1 MFSRILVPI
10 DFSENS
16 AVSLRY
22 ALDLAAFV
30 GAPSVKVIHVFTPS
44 VATGDAITMS
54 PVGELMAQR
63 EEDLKNFVEDAPTYA
78 GVTQSAELLIGF
90 AADKIVEVAE
100 HADLIVMGSTGEAD
114 LLEQVFGSVSS
125 SVAQRSPCP
134 VLLVPKSGDFHDYEN
149 VLYASNN
156 LSLSRRAVLRLM
168 DFNELFRARVH
179 FVHVNDEEGIHEGQR
194 EKLFAPLFAN
204 PDPEFSFEIKEVNA
218 DSVQEGLVEY
228 LQNHPIDLAIMVT
241 KHRGFWERLFHRSET
256 RQMVLHPQTPL
267 LIMHVNE

>member
-1 MFSRILVPI
+1 MFSRILVPV
-10 DFSENS
+10 DFSRNS

-22 ALDLAAFV
+22 ALDLAGFV
-30 GAPSVKVIHVFTPS
+30 GASSVKVIHVFTPS

-63 EEDLKNFVEDAPTYA
+63 EEDLKNFVVDMPTPA
-78 GVTQSAELLIGF
+78 GVSRSEELLIGF
-90 AADKIVEVAE
+90 AADKIVEVAGK
-100 HADLIVMGSTGEAD
+100 ADLIVMGSTGEAD

-134 VLLVPKSGDFHDYEN
+134 VLLVPKRGDFHDYEN

-168 DFNELFRARVH
+168 DFNELFRARIH
-179 FVHVNDEEGIHEGQR
+179 FVHVNDEEGSHEGQR

-204 PDPEFSFEIKEVNA
+204 PDPEFSFEIKEVSA
-218 DSVQEGLVEY
+218 ESVQEGLVEY
-228 LQNHPIDLAIMVT
+228 LEDHPIDLAIMVT